1 MSCPF
6 PARSCIHSCTARACT
21 LMRAHADTHNNL
33 HPPLLGPRSPHSH
46 LLPSSTLLNFAA
58 PALLS
63 PFYPPSLIVSYGI
76 QKRRQVRWNHVHN
89 VSTGF
94 HSLFWGGGVLC
105 ILSSVLS
112 AIPKTSFS
120 PTNFSHTLSAYTCY
134 ARCVFTHYARKE
146 TGAGA
151 IGSYIFTCSAV
162 RSETFPPARVKC
174 GCHQTD
180 SSGPEL

>member
-46 LLPSSTLLNFAA
+46 LLPSSTLLNFPA

-76 QKRRQVRWNHVHN
+76 QVRRQVRWNHVHN

-94 HSLFWGGGVLC
+94 HSVYLGGGVVQHPFGNSQN
-105 ILSSVLS
+105 IV
-112 AIPKTSFS
+112 FS
-120 PTNFSHTLSAYTCY
+120 NKLLTYPAGLHLLRTVRFY
-134 ARCVFTHYARKE
+134 ALRTEGNRSRRNRELHFHLFCCQKRNLPP
-146 TGAGA
+146 
-151 IGSYIFTCSAV
+151 CS
-162 RSETFPPARVKC
+162 REMCLPPN
-174 GCHQTD
+174 G
-180 SSGPEL
+180 